1 MTDKLEDIVDPDV
14 KAIELDCLKIRQPI
28 GDLYVASIPYKEL
41 VEITYFDVRRVI
53 YDQRDIEKYLGIQRP
68 LKRQKVTDL
77 RNYVN
82 FFDASFPT
90 AIILSIESDYAH
102 YDKKKKTLTLSNVKK
117 GDAKPSIAIR
127 HIARVLDGQH
137 RIAGLNAFKGDQ
149 FDQPVT
155 IFVGATIADQAQVF
169 ATVNLEQD
177 KVSKNL
183 VYDLTD
189 LAKSRSP
196 QKSAHHI
203 AVGLDQNEAS
213 PFYERIKRLGF
224 ATAGRNF
231 EPISQA
237 NFVESLMDMMT
248 PDPKQDRDIL
258 LRNKKIEKA
267 DAELLEKYPF
277 RNMFIEG
284 KDLKIAETIFDFFD
298 VVKKIW
304 PDAWDTQEK
313 GQVLNR
319 SNGFRGLMRVL
330 RELYI
335 QHKSPGAFPNRA
347 FMEAYLRKSGVRDH
361 DFNTTIFPP
370 GTSGEARLYK
380 VLSGQMTID
389 EAKALQK
396 S

>member
-14 KAIELDCLKIRQPI
+14 KAIKLDCLKIRQPI

-90 AIILSIESDYAH
+90 AIILSIESEYAH

-117 GDAKPSIAIR
+117 GDSKPSIAIR

-203 AVGLDQNEAS
+203 AVGLDQNKAS
-213 PFYERIKRLGF
+213 PFYERIM
-224 ATAGRNF
+224 
-231 EPISQA
+231 S
-237 NFVESLMDMMT
+237 
-248 PDPKQDRDIL
+248 
-258 LRNKKIEKA
+258 
-267 DAELLEKYPF
+267 
-277 RNMFIEG
+277 
-284 KDLKIAETIFDFFD
+284 
-298 VVKKIW
+298 VVI
-304 PDAWDTQEK
+304 
-313 GQVLNR
+313 
-319 SNGFRGLMRVL
+319 
-330 RELYI
+330 
-335 QHKSPGAFPNRA
+335 
-347 FMEAYLRKSGVRDH
+347 
-361 DFNTTIFPP
+361 
-370 GTSGEARLYK
+370 
-380 VLSGQMTID
+380 
-389 EAKALQK
+389 
-396 S
+396 